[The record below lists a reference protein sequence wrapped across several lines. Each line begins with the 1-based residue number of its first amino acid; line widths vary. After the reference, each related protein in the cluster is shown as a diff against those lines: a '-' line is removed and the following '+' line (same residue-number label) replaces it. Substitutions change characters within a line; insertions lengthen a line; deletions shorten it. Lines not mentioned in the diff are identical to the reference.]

1 MIYEMRVY
9 HAVPGKLPAVLDR
22 FQNHAL
28 RIWDRFGIR
37 QVGFWTTEVGES
49 SNDLT
54 YLLAWQSLEE
64 RERKWNAFMT
74 DPEWVRIRAETQ
86 KDGPLLN
93 GITNQLLIPTAFSA
107 LK

>member
-9 HAVPGKLPAVLDR
+9 HAVPGKLPAVLSR

-37 QVGFWTTEVGES
+37 QVGFWTTVVGES

-54 YLLAWQSLEE
+54 YLLAWESLDE
-64 RERKWNAFMT
+64 RERKWNGFMT
-74 DPEWVRIRAETQ
+74 DPEWDRIRAESQ
-86 KDGPLLN
+86 KDGPLLT
-93 GITNQLLIPTAFSA
+93 GITNQLLEPTAFSA